1 MIYCCTREHI
11 DTNMFNIVAAD
22 LHSTSSTGNV
32 FTPGVSILCCGD
44 ASSPSTHVDYQH
56 KKELPDHSRNR
67 SGVGED
73 IQILT
78 KCGLGQEQ
86 TGS

>member
-56 KKELPDHSRNR
+56 KKELPDHSLEPQWSGGGHSDSHKVWIRAGANR
-67 SGVGED
+67 
-73 IQILT
+73 
-78 KCGLGQEQ
+78 
-86 TGS
+86 

>member
-11 DTNMFNIVAAD
+11 DMNIFNIVAAD

-44 ASSPSTHVDYQH
+44 ASSPSTHVD
-56 KKELPDHSRNR
+56 
-67 SGVGED
+67 
-73 IQILT
+73 
-78 KCGLGQEQ
+78 
-86 TGS
+86 